1 MAIDPRAMQD
11 LGGQIRNKLDSQV
24 DSVRSSLTGITTDL
38 ENTLT
43 NGLSGVAAQ
52 LENLGTSEL
61 GNAINLIENGGLIT
75 DAIANFDAASFQN
88 ILDTDV
94 EDLFNDFLEKEFSL
108 ESSPLTIEIT
118 GGRTAQTSGNAGGSY
133 NTPSAFPNELEKFAS
148 ANYRFTF
155 GMLSS
160 NEVNDPINSYR
171 SKTPE
176 TVIINSGG
184 GEIRGATPL
193 GGEGLEFFIDNVEIG
208 SIIAPTGR
216 TRTSNATTINFQVTE
231 PYSMGLF
238 LQSCI
243 VAAQKNNLP
252 NFNRAPYYIIVE
264 WIGYDDDGKISKSD
278 SLRKVY
284 PIQLINMEF
293 NVNEGGC
300 TYEVQAI
307 PWNDQTLSNQIQEIK
322 TDLEIQGSSLAEIL
336 QTGARSLTTALN
348 TRISENTQTETT
360 RRQDEY
366 IIIFPRDIATSGSAS
381 GGNNAA
387 TQQATDTSQ
396 SREAELYESLTG
408 NPANPI
414 PDDFDAFR
422 SRLLGLEARSSTAE
436 TIRQTVQQEGS
447 LNNIGRATIAES
459 IFTGGETPFGIAAFD
474 WDETAQVFTNG
485 GTMQVSEDLRTF
497 KFPRG
502 TKIERVIEE
511 LVLVSSYGKAAAT
524 ALENSRGNIPWF
536 RVDTQT
542 YLVPNNQAVSATGDH
557 PKIHVFRV
565 IPYEVQSSHF
575 QQPTTPTVGAE
586 ELARNVSKVYN
597 YIYTGQ
603 NKDILDFSIDFKLA
617 YFQSQRAD
625 GAMGSSDTRTQAQ
638 DAPAPQQGTTLVQN
652 EGQGATSQSGTTVQQ
667 ETARP
672 QTDQPGGARGTDSP
686 EVAVARQ
693 FQEALIDGVDMINIE
708 MKIMGDPYYM
718 ADSGMGNYSSESGRT
733 PTITADGAIDYQRN
747 EVHFIVNFRTPID
760 IGENGLMEFPNS
772 SVPVNAFSGLYR
784 LTQVD
789 NEFSGG
795 NFTQTLHAFRV
806 PNQPLDTG
814 VSGTPGENSPFV
826 QGDPSRNINND
837 PSLASGIVTNV
848 QEAVAQAETIESRIR
863 NAFNVGF
870 TDIVPNV
877 NLQIGGETI
886 NISSELQEQ
895 LATLNLTGDMSQITS
910 LQGLDLDSAISELTS
925 NVNIDNLKSTLA
937 SATANIDTSALTDTL
952 SSVNLEGTI
961 AQATAGINTALSQI
975 PTGTSVNDLKDQITN
990 VSTTVSRNL
999 GGSS

>member
-1 MAIDPRAMQD
+1 MALLPRSMQN
-11 LGGQIRNKLDSQV
+11 LSSQIENKLSSQA
-24 DSVRSSLTGITTDL
+24 DALRSSATDAFNSITGEL
-38 ENTLT
+38 SNFESS
-43 NGLSGVAAQ
+43 LSGVASE
-52 LENLGTSEL
+52 LERLGTSEL
-61 GNAINLIENGGLIT
+61 GNAISLLEDGGLVT

-94 EDLFNDFLEKEFSL
+94 EDLFNDFLEREFSL
-108 ESSPLTIEIT
+108 ETTPLTIEIT
-118 GGRTAQTSGNAGGSY
+118 RGRQQQTSGNSGGSY
-133 NTPSAFPNELEKFAS
+133 STPSALPNELEKFAS

-155 GMLSS
+155 GMLSP
-160 NEVNDPINSYR
+160 NEVNDPLNSYR
-171 SKTPE
+171 VKTPE
-176 TVIINSGG
+176 TVIVNSGG

-193 GGEGLEFFIDNVEIG
+193 GGEGLEFFIDNVELA
-208 SIIAPTGR
+208 SIIAPTSR

-252 NFNRAPYYIIVE
+252 NFNRAPYYLIIE
-264 WIGYDDDGKISKSD
+264 WVGWDDEGTASTSQ

-307 PWNDQTLSNQIQEIK
+307 PWNDQSLSNQIQETK
-322 TDLEIQGSSLAEIL
+322 TDLEIQGSNLAEIL
-336 QTGARSLTTALN
+336 QTGARSLTTSMN
-348 TRISENTQTETT
+348 TRIAENTQTETT

-366 IIIFPRDIATSGSAS
+366 IIIFPRDIATQGSAN
-381 GGNNAA
+381 GGNEAA
-387 TQQATDTSQ
+387 TQRATDTSQ

-414 PDDFDAFR
+414 PENFDAFR

-436 TIRQTVQQEGS
+436 NIRQTVQTTNS
-447 LNNIGRATIAES
+447 LNNIGQATIADS
-459 IFTGGETPFGIAAFD
+459 VFTAGETPFGIAAFE
-474 WDETAQVFTNG
+474 WDETNQVFTNG
-485 GTMQVSEDLRTF
+485 GSMQVSQDLRTF

-511 LVLVSSYGKAAAT
+511 LVLISSYGKAAAT

-542 YLVPNNQAVSATGDH
+542 YLVPNNQAVSATGDN

-586 ELARNVSKVYN
+586 EIARNVSKVYN

-603 NKDILDFSIDFKLA
+603 NKDILDFNIDFKLA

-625 GAMGSSDTRTQAQ
+625 GAMSSSDTRTQAQ

-652 EGQGATSQSGTTVQQ
+652 EGQGATSQSGTTVVQ
-667 ETARP
+667 ESAQP
-672 QTDQPGGARGTDSP
+672 QSDRSGGSRGTETP

-693 FQEALIDGVDMINIE
+693 FQEALVDGVDMINIE

-718 ADSGMGNYSSESGRT
+718 ADSGMGNYSSGSGRT
-733 PTITADGAIDYQRN
+733 PTINADGAIDYQRN

-760 IGENGLMEFPNS
+760 IGDNGLMEFPNS

-789 NEFSGG
+789 NDFSDG

-814 VSGTPGENSPFV
+814 ISGTPGENSPFV
-826 QGDPSRNINND
+826 QGDAANNINND
-837 PSLASGIVTNV
+837 PTLASGIVTNV
-848 QEAVAQAETIESRIR
+848 QEAVAQAQTIESRIR

-870 TDIVPNV
+870 TDIQPNI

-886 NISSELQEQ
+886 NISQELQSQ
-895 LATLNLTGDMSQITS
+895 LSNLNLTGDLSQITS
-910 LQGLDLDSAISELTS
+910 LQGLDLESSISELTS
-925 NVNIDNLKSTLA
+925 SIDVEGLKSTLA
-937 SATANIDTSALTDTL
+937 SATANIDTSALTSSLNTL
-952 SSVNLEGTI
+952 SSNVASTLESAG
-961 AQATAGINTALSQI
+961 AGIDLSL
-975 PTGTSVNDLKDQITN
+975 PSVEDVRSQVTN
-990 VSTTVSRNL
+990 VTNTVSRNL
-999 GGSS
+999 GGPF